1 MGNIMEGR
9 PSNTEGAR
17 KTGGAGGRRVALSRD
32 CANLMQAI
40 VADRRLRQSSAPPRK
55 STHLQAGIGW
65 PTDDR
70 RALKKIEL
78 VEKVERARR
87 RPRRMTSYAMA

>member
-32 CANLMQAI
+32 CANLMR
-40 VADRRLRQSSAPPRK
+40 DRRGPSPSRQSSAPPRK

-65 PTDDR
+65 PTDGR

-78 VEKVERARR
+78 VEKVSEPVGVREG
-87 RPRRMTSYAMA
+87 